1 MRWEALRAAP
11 PCPERVSR
19 TPSTP
24 AGVRSFVHLQ
34 YQGYAKNASP
44 WLISLHRSA
53 VLRPLCGATGRVVHF
68 MLLFCFISSVA
79 FAQGRGQAPTTAR
92 AAAPVDFTGYWV
104 SVVTEDWR
112 WRMVTPARGDFAGVP
127 LNVEGRKLGE
137 AWDPA
142 KDEAA
147 GEQCK
152 AYGAGGIM
160 RIPGR
165 LHITWEDDNTLRI
178 DTDQGMQTRLFHF
191 NTKAPE
197 TGERTWQ
204 GYSLANWERPPR
216 GTGTPAPGLGAVR
229 TGTQGRSLEVVTN
242 QLRPG
247 YLRKN
252 GAPYGANA
260 IVREFYDLS
269 KERNGDTWFVVTTVV
284 EDPTY
289 LNEPFVTST
298 NFKKQADATGWNPV
312 PCSAR

>member
-1 MRWEALRAAP
+1 MK
-11 PCPERVSR
+11 
-19 TPSTP
+19 T
-24 AGVRSFVHLQ
+24 GV
-34 YQGYAKNASP
+34 
-44 WLISLHRSA
+44 
-53 VLRPLCGATGRVVHF
+53 
-68 MLLFCFISSVA
+68 LLFLA
-79 FAQGRGQAPTTAR
+79 FLVPTWALPQGRGQPPATGR
-92 AAAPVDFTGYWV
+92 AGAPVDFTGYWV

-112 WRMVTPARGDFAGVP
+112 WRMVTPARGDFASIP
-127 LNVEGRKLGE
+127 LNAEGRKLGD

-152 AYGAGGIM
+152 GYGAGAIM

-178 DTDQGMQTRLFHF
+178 DTDQGKQSRLFHF
-191 NTKAPE
+191 GGQAP
-197 TGERTWQ
+197 TGGERSWQ
-204 GYSLANWERPPR
+204 GYSVANWERPPR

-229 TGTQGRSLEVVTN
+229 QGAQGRSMEVVTTN
-242 QLRPG
+242 LRLG

-252 GAPYGANA
+252 GAPYSEKAV
-260 IVREFYDLS
+260 VREFFDLS
-269 KERNGDTWFVVTTVV
+269 KERNGDTWFVVTTIV

-298 NFKKQADATGWNPV
+298 NFKKQADATGWDPV